1 MESHKMNELCA
12 NLEWDAFA
20 SGAIS
25 ARVEKL
31 GDLSEDI
38 GSVSV
43 TRDSE
48 YELTADIS
56 ADTDGSSLVTVHGL
70 AVVVA
75 VDKVEIPGSNRSVT
89 RWGIDK
95 GIQI

>member
-1 MESHKMNELCA
+1 MA
-12 NLEWDAFA
+12 IA
-20 SGAIS
+20 SF
-25 ARVEKL
+25 
-31 GDLSEDI
+31 
-38 GSVSV
+38 
-43 TRDSE
+43 
-48 YELTADIS
+48 
-56 ADTDGSSLVTVHGL
+56 VTVHGL